1 MKELISQLLL
11 LTSDGK
17 TENESAICFTSKC
30 VLNHSENINAI
41 MLAIKPGICSIFA
54 KKYNKD
60 MVYQYLHKLK
70 HEQEHRR
77 EMKKPMNK

>member
-11 LTSDGK
+11 LSTDGK
-17 TENESAICFTSKC
+17 TENESAICLKSSC

-54 KKYNKD
+54 KKYNK
-60 MVYQYLHKLK
+60 
-70 HEQEHRR
+70 
-77 EMKKPMNK
+77 EMLY